1 MKSDTEKGLSSAVR
15 WVRRIIPSGIRGTI
29 LLVVL
34 AAAIIPAT
42 TLSAVAYTTSNRAIT
57 DEANRSLLMQAR
69 MLSAEIDSFIDERIA
84 ALSVVAEDPQFL
96 AADSAARSERLS
108 QLVGDQILCAYLLD
122 STGTVVASA
131 GVPETAKVNSAPFW
145 TAVSAVKTYYGD
157 CEISGITGKP
167 SLIIAAPT
175 KSDAGS
181 FTGAVVQE
189 INMAA
194 IQRMLD
200 AYQAQQAALDRTGY
214 AYILNNDGLAIAH
227 PDEKQVMAL
236 RPVDLGI
243 PELTAAVE
251 GMQAGKEGTAVYV
264 YDGVE
269 ALVAYTPMKGAG
281 AYGGNGWAIA
291 SKFPTGEVYAAV
303 YRLRNLMVACAAVA
317 VVVVGVAASAV
328 SGRIAQPIARV
339 SGVTSKVASGDLSV
353 EVPDDSSRN
362 EVGELSRSMKTMVA
376 FLRDVVKQ
384 VQSAAEETVAMSEEL
399 TASASESSKGMEQ
412 VAISFQQ
419 IAAGAGDQSRSAT
432 DMAAQVERL
441 SVTIQEVSESGATQS
456 ASAAQVQES
465 VNRIQGSLEQVL
477 AAIGELAANAH
488 DNLVSADG
496 GQKAAAQTA
505 DTMSRITGDTERL
518 AEVIKDLGSR
528 SEEIGRIVDVITDI
542 ASQTNLLALN
552 AAIEAARAGEYG
564 RGFAVVADEV
574 RKLAEDSAREAKLIG
589 QEVDNIRRTMES
601 AVRSVAKVAEEVRRG
616 SSVVEDTGKALE
628 GIAGAAHRADA
639 SLADLRTVIAQLQE
653 AVDLALN
660 ATVDIVSVA
669 GANAERTARM
679 AEDAQTV
686 RGLVESVA
694 AISEENAALV
704 QEAASSSEEVT
715 ASTEGIARAAELLAT
730 IAASLRDSIAKLH
743 T

>member
-1 MKSDTEKGLSSAVR
+1 M
-15 WVRRIIPSGIRGTI
+15 PSGIRGTI

-42 TLSAVAYTTSNRAIT
+42 TLSAISYVSSNRALT

-69 MLSAEIDSFIDERIA
+69 MLSHDVDSFLNERLSDLS
-84 ALSVVAEDPQFL
+84 ALAQDRQFL
-96 AADSAARSERLS
+96 SASSAARSEKLA
-108 QLVGDQILCAYLLD
+108 QLIGDQVLSAYQVD
-122 STGTVVASA
+122 SKGAVVASA
-131 GVPETAKVNSAPFW
+131 GLPDTTKVSTAEYWA
-145 TAVSAVKTYYGD
+145 TVSAGLLYYGD
-157 CEISGITGKP
+157 CEVSSLTGKP
-167 SLIIAAPT
+167 VVTMAAPT
-175 KSDAGS
+175 TSPSGA
-181 FTGAVVQE
+181 FTGAVAQE
-189 INMAA
+189 IDMGAV
-194 IQRMLD
+194 QRLLD
-200 AYQAQQAALDRTGY
+200 AYQAQQKDVGRTGY
-214 AYILNNDGLAIAH
+214 AYIINKDGLVIAH
-227 PDEKQVMAL
+227 PDPKQVMVL
-236 RPVDLGI
+236 RPVELGV
-243 PELTAAVE
+243 PNLTAAVRD
-251 GMQAGKEGTAVYV
+251 MQAGKEGATVYV

-269 ALVAYTPMKGAG
+269 ALVAYTPMKGVG
-281 AYGGNGWAIA
+281 AYMGNRWAIA
-291 SKFPTGEVYAAV
+291 SKFPTAEVYGEVH
-303 YRLRNLMVACAAVA
+303 RLRNLMIVCVS
-317 VVVVGVAASAV
+317 VAAAILGAAAYMI

-339 SGVTSKVASGDLSV
+339 SDVTAKVASGDLSV
-353 EVPDDSSRN
+353 EVPDNTSRN
-362 EVGELSRSMKTMVA
+362 EIGALARSMKTMVA
-376 FLRDVVKQ
+376 FLRDVVRQ

-412 VAISFQQ
+412 VAISFSQ

-441 SVTIQEVSESGATQS
+441 SATIQEVSESGEAQTV
-456 ASAAQVQES
+456 SAAQVQES

-505 DTMSRITGDTERL
+505 ETMSRITGDTEKL
-518 AEVIKDLGSR
+518 AEIIRDLGSR

-542 ASQTNLLALN
+542 ADQTNLLALN

-574 RKLAEDSAREAKLIG
+574 RKLAESSAREAKLIG
-589 QEVDNIRRTMES
+589 QEVDSIRRTMES

-616 SSVVEDTGKALE
+616 SSVVEDTGRVLE
-628 GIAGAAHRADA
+628 GISGAAHRADA
-639 SLADLRTVIAQLQE
+639 SLASLGSVISQLQE
-653 AVDLALN
+653 AVDLALH
-660 ATVDIVSVA
+660 ATANIVFVA
-669 GANAERTARM
+669 KANAERTARM

-730 IAASLRDSIAKLH
+730 IAASLRDSIARLH
-743 T
+743 A